1 MVDFRSPS
9 SRTRPMRR
17 TLLAALAS
25 LVLSPAFAQEQPPA
39 GAGHYEVSV
48 WQNGTLVSNG
58 TLNVPASGTGSL
70 ESLTY
75 HSYPA
80 SHTQTTPGA
89 TAQTDSLSMGGQA
102 AVFDGPSLEIRDGTV
117 KDGLHVTARTAGTGI
132 ELELD
137 RTALV
142 AIRTVTSG
150 DATLGVPETH
160 SVSFRQIVTLA
171 PGQSVSLYSSRKPAP
186 AYFFQSKTPDTT
198 DTITLTRLDKPARP
212 LASPAPKVADNGHY
226 RVTFERN
233 NTLLTAQ
240 EVRMTFEQTAPVQ
253 VAREVGYVKDATRQ
267 KDGTVS
273 LTPGVAFEGLNLELT
288 LGQPHEGKTG
298 VKYAFDLSAL
308 DRLNTVTRPDG
319 LVVQEPVF
327 SPTIEGRGLMAL
339 GLGETRTVPF
349 ENGLRL
355 SITHLD

>member
-1 MVDFRSPS
+1 
-9 SRTRPMRR
+9 MRR
-17 TLLAALAS
+17 TLLAVLAS
-25 LVLSPAFAQEQPPA
+25 LALSPVFAQDQPPA

-58 TLNVPASGTGSL
+58 TLNVPESGTGSL
-70 ESLTY
+70 DSLT
-75 HSYPA
+75 HHTYPA
-80 SHTQTTPGA
+80 SHGQTSQGNPE
-89 TAQTDSLSMGGQA
+89 TAQTNGLSMGDQA
-102 AVFDGPSLEIRDGTV
+102 AVFDGPALEIRDGTV
-117 KDGLHVTARTAGTGI
+117 KDGLHVTARAVGAGI

-137 RTALV
+137 RTELV

-186 AYFFQSKTPDTT
+186 AHFFPGKTPDTT

-212 LASPAPKVADNGHY
+212 LASPDSKVADNGHY

-240 EVRMTFEQTAPVQ
+240 EVRMTPEQTTPVQ
-253 VAREVGYVKDATRQ
+253 VSREVGYVKDATRQ
-267 KDGTVS
+267 KDGTVT

-288 LGQPHEGKTG
+288 IDQSHEGKTG

-308 DRLNTVTRPDG
+308 AGLNTVTRSDG
-319 LVVQEPVF
+319 LVVQKPVF
-327 SPTIEGRGLMAL
+327 SPTFEGRGLMAL
-339 GLGETRTVPF
+339 GMGETRTVPF